1 MMDMLPEEEDVIDF
15 IKRGA
20 NGFIAKDAALEDLV
34 NTIRQVANGGDVVPP
49 ALTGTL
55 LSHIAKQASVLRN
68 TPMMASVRMTKREQ
82 QITDLIAEG
91 LSNKEIAQQL
101 SIATYTVK
109 SHVHNI
115 LEKLA
120 LHSRLQIAA
129 HAHRRPRPKGIAA
142 NSSVRTNPAVLTPRS
157 IVRLIAAPC
166 NAGRILLATAV
177 GVRVPRRSAST
188 GRRFGPAAA
197 PARYREC
204 RCVRPR
210 ARVGGPA
217 DPRAT
222 QHPDS
227 RRGRQPSPESCGES
241 PAGIR
246 AATAAGRVSPD
257 RSGRDQWTYH
267 RQPSCSPSMG

>member
-20 NGFIAKDAALEDLV
+20 NGFIAKDAALDELT

-49 ALTGTL
+49 QLTGTL

-91 LSNKEIAQQL
+91 LSNKEIAQRL
-101 SIATYTVK
+101 NIATYTVK

-129 HAHRRPRPKGIAA
+129 HAHKKTPPKGDRRKF
-142 NSSVRTNPAVLTPRS
+142 VR
-157 IVRLIAAPC
+157 
-166 NAGRILLATAV
+166 
-177 GVRVPRRSAST
+177 
-188 GRRFGPAAA
+188 
-197 PARYREC
+197 
-204 RCVRPR
+204 
-210 ARVGGPA
+210 
-217 DPRAT
+217 
-222 QHPDS
+222 
-227 RRGRQPSPESCGES
+227 
-241 PAGIR
+241 
-246 AATAAGRVSPD
+246 
-257 RSGRDQWTYH
+257 
-267 RQPSCSPSMG
+267 

>member
-1 MMDMLPEEEDVIDF
+1 MTKKIQILVIEDNRLLRDGLAALLDSQTEFKVVACAEGGSAALSRLQESKPNVVLVDAALGRNRSQRLVESIKEAAPHCRIIMMDMLPEEEDIIDF

-20 NGFIAKDAALEDLV
+20 NGFIAKDAALEELV

-91 LSNKEIAQQL
+91 LSNKEIAQRL
-101 SIATYTVK
+101 NIATYTVK

-129 HAHRRPRPKGIAA
+129 HAHKKTPPKGDRRKF
-142 NSSVRTNPAVLTPRS
+142 VR
-157 IVRLIAAPC
+157 
-166 NAGRILLATAV
+166 
-177 GVRVPRRSAST
+177 
-188 GRRFGPAAA
+188 
-197 PARYREC
+197 
-204 RCVRPR
+204 
-210 ARVGGPA
+210 
-217 DPRAT
+217 
-222 QHPDS
+222 
-227 RRGRQPSPESCGES
+227 
-241 PAGIR
+241 
-246 AATAAGRVSPD
+246 
-257 RSGRDQWTYH
+257 
-267 RQPSCSPSMG
+267 

>member
-1 MMDMLPEEEDVIDF
+1 MRAAEVFSMPHPTRGTEHDLSFRNEGRQQHMTKKISILVIEDNRLLRDGLAQVLDSQTEFKVVACAEGASTALQKLQEHKPNVILVDAALGRNRSQRLVESLKETVPHARLIMMDMLPEEEDVIDF

-20 NGFIAKDAALEDLV
+20 NGFIAKDASMDELV

-91 LSNKEIAQQL
+91 LSNKEIAQRL
-101 SIATYTVK
+101 NIATYTVK

-129 HAHRRPRPKGIAA
+129 HAHKKTPPKGDRRKF
-142 NSSVRTNPAVLTPRS
+142 VR
-157 IVRLIAAPC
+157 
-166 NAGRILLATAV
+166 
-177 GVRVPRRSAST
+177 
-188 GRRFGPAAA
+188 
-197 PARYREC
+197 
-204 RCVRPR
+204 
-210 ARVGGPA
+210 
-217 DPRAT
+217 
-222 QHPDS
+222 
-227 RRGRQPSPESCGES
+227 
-241 PAGIR
+241 
-246 AATAAGRVSPD
+246 
-257 RSGRDQWTYH
+257 
-267 RQPSCSPSMG
+267 

>member
-1 MMDMLPEEEDVIDF
+1 MSTKKIQILVIEDNRLLRDGLAALLDSQSEFKVVASAEGASSALQRLQEYKPNVVLVDAALGRNRSQRLVESIKEAAPHSRVIMMDMQPEEEDDVIDF

-20 NGFIAKDAALEDLV
+20 NGFIAKDAALEDLT

-91 LSNKEIAQQL
+91 LSNKEIAQRL
-101 SIATYTVK
+101 NIATYTVK

-129 HAHRRPRPKGIAA
+129 HAHKKTPPKGDRRKF
-142 NSSVRTNPAVLTPRS
+142 VR
-157 IVRLIAAPC
+157 
-166 NAGRILLATAV
+166 
-177 GVRVPRRSAST
+177 
-188 GRRFGPAAA
+188 
-197 PARYREC
+197 
-204 RCVRPR
+204 
-210 ARVGGPA
+210 
-217 DPRAT
+217 
-222 QHPDS
+222 
-227 RRGRQPSPESCGES
+227 
-241 PAGIR
+241 
-246 AATAAGRVSPD
+246 
-257 RSGRDQWTYH
+257 
-267 RQPSCSPSMG
+267 